1 MARLKGYECTKA
13 NWLERTNDAWLR
25 AEISKSTELEHYNQ
39 ILFTAQSY
47 QAINWQVAVALL
59 HMVYAWMPTM
69 LEIGDQPPQQRQRIP
84 AHLEKAKK
92 GLLLSEDE
100 LEELKLFTNNS
111 VVGASKLLHIL
122 NPTVYPIWDSR
133 VARVFMWWNVSDAT
147 FNKSHRYLEYIEK
160 IASWAACPSVKL
172 KCAELRKLHTE
183 LKDSCDLRIIELGL
197 FFPTETEKQLLDKE
211 KADKKS
217 RKGAK

>member
-1 MARLKGYECTKA
+1 MAHLKGYECTKA
-13 NWLERTNDAWLR
+13 NWLERTNDACLR
-25 AEISKSTELEHYNQ
+25 GEISKSAELEHYNQ
-39 ILFTAQSY
+39 ILSAAQTY
-47 QAINWQVAVALL
+47 QAIDWQAAVVLL

-92 GLLLSEDE
+92 GLLLSEAE
-100 LEELKLFTNNS
+100 LEELKEFTNNS

-133 VARVFMWWNVSDAT
+133 VARIFMWWNVSEST

-160 IASWAACPSVKL
+160 IASWAACQSVKA
-172 KCAELRKLHTE
+172 KCVELRGLHQE

-197 FFPTETEKQLLDKE
+197 FFPTEKEKQLLAKE
-211 KADKKS
+211 KAEKKS
-217 RKGAK
+217 RRRTK

>member
-1 MARLKGYECTKA
+1 MRQSQCTKA
-13 NWLERTNDAWLR
+13 DWVARTDDAWLR
-25 AEISKSTELEHYNQ
+25 GEISKSAELEHYNQ
-39 ILFTAQSY
+39 ILSAAQIY
-47 QAINWQVAVALL
+47 QAIDWQAAVALL

-84 AHLEKAKK
+84 AHLERAKK
-92 GLLLSEDE
+92 GLLPSKNE
-100 LEELKLFTNNS
+100 LEELKKFTNNS

-133 VARVFMWWNVSDAT
+133 VARVFMWWNVSEST
-147 FNKSHRYLEYIEK
+147 FNKSHRYLEYREK
-160 IASWAACPSVKL
+160 IAGWAVCPTVKA
-172 KCAELRKLHTE
+172 KCAELRVIHTE

-197 FFPTETEKQLLDKE
+197 FFSTEKEKQILAEE
-211 KADKKS
+211 KAEKKS